1 MKKNLQKLTST
12 EYDLL
17 IIGGGIYGATAVW
30 DASLRGLK
38 VALIE
43 KGDFGCE
50 TSSNSLKIIHGGLRY
65 IQQADFKRMRE
76 SIRER
81 WILMHIAPH
90 LVHPLRCLMPTYGH
104 LGKGP
109 EAMKIALMLN
119 DLVGLDR
126 NKLDDPQ
133 KRLPNGKVVSRKSC
147 LEQIP
152 GVRTDHLSVGAIW
165 YDCQVYNS
173 ERLIISYLRS
183 AQERG
188 ADLANYVEA
197 KGYLIQDNRVAG
209 VKVFDHESGET
220 LEIRS
225 KMVLNTSGPWLNR
238 MLGWM
243 QSDQPRHK
251 VKLSVAMNLV
261 TRPLV
266 KGCAA
271 GITGR
276 RTNVE
281 NGKIVEKGK
290 KIYFITPWRNYSLVG
305 TINDPYEGDPSD
317 FSMTESKLQQFID
330 EINYA
335 LPGNQLSREDV
346 YFYHAGLVPMERPDP
361 KSGEVV
367 VTKQYKIFDHSKEDN
382 IDGVV
387 SVLGVKYTTARDVS
401 VKVID
406 LVMKKLNKE
415 KMNSQTEKERIF
427 GGEINRFD
435 DFLNQARTRFKDK
448 LSDSVIDQ
456 LVRNYGSE
464 FPRVLKYGEENPDW
478 LKPFKGTSVLPA
490 EIIHAVREEMVVHL
504 SDVVLRRTEMGSAG
518 NPGDAVLFE
527 AAKLIAEEL
536 GWDEKMVEKEIEM
549 TKGVY
554 ELDS

>member
-1 MKKNLQKLTST
+1 MKKNLQNLTST

-50 TSSNSLKIIHGGLRY
+50 TSSNSLKTIHGGLRY
-65 IQQADFKRMRE
+65 LQQADFKRMRE

-81 WILMHIAPH
+81 WILMRIAPH
-90 LVHPLRCLMPTYGH
+90 LIHPLKCLMPTYGH

-126 NKLDDPQ
+126 NKLADPQ

-152 GVRTDHLSVGAIW
+152 GVRTDRLSGGAIW

-173 ERLIISYLRS
+173 ERLLISYLRS

-197 KGYLIQDNRVAG
+197 KGFLIQDNRVAG
-209 VKVFDHESGET
+209 VKAFDCESGET
-220 LEIRS
+220 LEIKS
-225 KMVLNTSGPWLNR
+225 KMVLNTSGPWLNQL
-238 MLGWM
+238 LGWM

-266 KGCAA
+266 NGCAA

-276 RTNVE
+276 RTNLE
-281 NGKIVEKGK
+281 KGKIVEKGK
-290 KIYFITPWRNYSLVG
+290 KVYFITPWRNYSLVG

-317 FSMTESKLQQFID
+317 FSMTETKLQQFIN

-382 IDGVV
+382 MEGVV

-401 VKVID
+401 AKAID

-415 KMNSQTEKERIF
+415 EIFSQTDKERIF

-435 DFLNQARTRFKDK
+435 DFLDQTRIQLKDK
-448 LSDSVIDQ
+448 LPDSVIDQ

-464 FPRVLKYGEENPDW
+464 LPRVLKYGKENPDW
-478 LKPFKGTSVLPA
+478 LKAFDGTHVLPA

-504 SDVVLRRTEMGSAG
+504 SDVVLRRTELGSAG
-518 NPGDAVLFE
+518 NPGDSVLNE
-527 AAKLIAEEL
+527 VAKLMAKEL
-536 GWDEKMVEKEIEM
+536 AWDEKKIGEEIDS
-549 TKGVY
+549 TKDIY
-554 ELDS
+554 LLDG